1 MLGRA
6 VAIVKAGNWPVAEQR
21 ATVTLDY
28 DQRHRRRIRLTAD
41 DGQAFLLDLERAS
54 RFEDGDGL
62 QLEDGG
68 YVRVVAAAEPV
79 ADLRCAAHLEAARVA
94 WHIGNRHVPL
104 QILEAGVLRIRDDH
118 VIADMARRL
127 GAEVTCSRAPFS
139 PEPGAYAA
147 EDSIR
152 HGHAH

>member
-6 VAIVKAGNWPVAEQR
+6 VAIAKAGSWPAAEQR
-21 ATVTLDY
+21 TTVTLDY

-68 YVRVVAAAEPV
+68 YVRVVAAPEPI

-127 GAEVTCSRAPFS
+127 GAEVTCGRAPFS
-139 PEPGAYAA
+139 PEPGAYATEA
-147 EDSIR
+147 GAGHE
-152 HGHAH
+152 HAH